1 MSHFY
6 NYFCRDVYVG
16 ITFLFW
22 VFILYSGHSCLTF
35 IYFPQALRNFQLE
48 VHVDPKYHPKI
59 IGRKGIIIDKI
70 RKEHEVQIQ
79 VPSTKSGGDDDVITL
94 TGYERNCEA
103 AKDEI
108 DRMVKELVSGGYAP
122 DNPWEG

>member
-1 MSHFY
+1 MLNFY
-6 NYFCRDVYVG
+6 NYFCRDVYVER
-16 ITFLFW
+16 TFLFW
-22 VFILYSGHSCLTF
+22 AFLPYSRHSFLTF
-35 IYFPQALRNFQLE
+35 LYFPQALRNFQLE

-79 VPSTKSGGDDDVITL
+79 VPSMKSGGDDDVITL

-108 DRMVKELVSGGYAP
+108 YRMVKELVSGDYAP
-122 DNPWEG
+122 DDPWEG